1 MQGGPD
7 SERELLAECL
17 SSRRHMSIA
26 HFFLGVM
33 NPRSVNLREL
43 NWLVCSEVGF
53 PSESLAFEDGKYG

>member
-1 MQGGPD
+1 M
-7 SERELLAECL
+7 SCL
-17 SSRRHMSIA
+17 RNVCHRDA
-26 HFFLGVM
+26 TCPLRHFFLGVM